1 MTATELMLS
10 AFAKAEDPNSGGRQ
24 MPGHFGQKKNRIVT
38 GSSPVT
44 TQVPHAVGI
53 ALSWKNG
60 RKRFCCFVTFG
71 EGSSN
76 QGDFHEGA
84 NFAGVHKFRLFLCV
98 KIINMLFLFRL
109 KSN

>member
-1 MTATELMLS
+1 M
-10 AFAKAEDPNSGGRQ
+10 
-24 MPGHFGQKKNRIVT
+24 T

-53 ALSWKNG
+53 ALAGKME
-60 RKRFCCFVTFG
+60 KKDLVTFVTFG

-84 NFAGVHKFRLFLCV
+84 NFAGVHSYLLFSCV
-98 KIINMLFLFRL
+98 KIINTQSLFQL
-109 KSN
+109 KTISM